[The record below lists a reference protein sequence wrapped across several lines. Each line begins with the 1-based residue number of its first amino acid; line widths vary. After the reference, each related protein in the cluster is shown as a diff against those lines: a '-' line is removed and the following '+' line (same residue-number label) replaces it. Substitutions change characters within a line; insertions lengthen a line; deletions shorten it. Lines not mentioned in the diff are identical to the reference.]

1 MKKAAARTVPT
12 WKLAA
17 AGAMGSL
24 APEIVLLYS
33 KRWTMSGVRFEIT
46 QYLLVTLLYAALAGF
61 VTMIYPYRGTTAR
74 WKAFQTGMALPIV
87 VGMAAS
93 LVRDPRVTERGLD
106 QIGSLT
112 DLISLF

>member
-1 MKKAAARTVPT
+1 MTKVAPKTVST

-33 KRWTMSGVRFEIT
+33 KRWTMGGVRFEMS
-46 QYLLVTLLYAALAGF
+46 QYILVTLLYAALAGF
-61 VTMIYPYRGTTAR
+61 IAMIYPYRGTAAR
-74 WKAFQTGMALPIV
+74 WKAFQTGMALPII

-93 LVRDPRVTERGLD
+93 LLRDRVTERGLD

-112 DLISLF
+112 DLLSLF

>member
-1 MKKAAARTVPT
+1 MRKAAPKTVPT

-33 KRWTMSGVRFEIT
+33 KRWTMSGVRFEMT
-46 QYLLVTLLYAALAGF
+46 QYVLVSLLYAALAGF
-61 VTMIYPYRGTTAR
+61 VAMIYPYRGSAAR
-74 WKAFQTGMALPIV
+74 WKAFQTGMALPIL
-87 VGMAAS
+87 VGVAAS
-93 LVRDPRVTERGLD
+93 LVRDRVTERGLD

-112 DLISLF
+112 DLLSLF